1 MKQPEDDTDASTGAA
16 PKRGRGRP
24 KSVEGAMS
32 GALRQKLY
40 RLRHQAD
47 LQAQTPVGMRKAAE
61 AQLRR
66 MIRSDCRPCELEGA
80 LQMAYMLGLLPLEEL
95 PAWRARLTKART
107 D

>member
-1 MKQPEDDTDASTGAA
+1 MKKADESQNSSTDA

-24 KSVEGAMS
+24 KSAEGAMS

-40 RLRHQAD
+40 RMRNRAD
-47 LQAQTPVGMRKAAE
+47 LQAKTPAGMRKAAE

-66 MIRSDCRPCELEGA
+66 MIRNDCRPCELEGA
-80 LQMAYMLGLLPLEEL
+80 LQMSYMLGLLPLAEL
-95 PAWRARLTKART
+95 PGWRARLTKTRT

>member
-1 MKQPEDDTDASTGAA
+1 MKKADEAQNPSTEA

-24 KSVEGAMS
+24 KSAEGAMS

-40 RLRHQAD
+40 RMRHRAD
-47 LQAQTPVGMRKAAE
+47 LQAKTPVGMRKAAE

-66 MIRSDCRPCELEGA
+66 MIRNDCRPSELEGA
-80 LQMAYMLGLLPLEEL
+80 LQMSYMLGLLPLAEL
-95 PAWRARLTKART
+95 PAWRARLAKTRT

>member
-1 MKQPEDDTDASTGAA
+1 MKKADEDTSASASET

-40 RLRHQAD
+40 RMRHQAD
-47 LQAQTPVGMRKAAE
+47 LQAKTPIGMRKSAE

-80 LQMAYMLGLLPLEEL
+80 LQMVYMLGLVPLDEL
-95 PAWRARLTKART
+95 PAWRARLTKTRT